1 MLGILKAIDARLE
14 EVVCAILLTVLMIL
28 LGVQVVLR
36 FGFGA
41 ALAWSEELIR
51 FLFVWF
57 AYLGAVMGVR
67 EGAHIRIT
75 ALVDA
80 LPDPR
85 VRGAIHLVADLA
97 WLAFNIA
104 ILWISLGLLETFAR
118 FPQTSAAIGVDL
130 WWIYLVVPVS
140 FGLMSVRLIQRRLVQ
155 LWRVRA
161 GGAADGA
168 S

>member
-1 MLGILKAIDARLE
+1 MLKLLKVIDARLE
-14 EVVCAILLTVLMIL
+14 ETVCAAILVVLMSL
-28 LGVQVVLR
+28 LGMQVVLR
-36 FGFGA
+36 FGFGS

-57 AYLGAVMGVR
+57 AYLGAVLGVR

-80 LPDPR
+80 LPDAR
-85 VRGAIHLVADLA
+85 VRAAIRLVADLA
-97 WLAFNIA
+97 WLGFNVA
-104 ILWISLGLLETFAR
+104 ILWISIGLLETFAR
-118 FPQTSAAIGVDL
+118 FPQTSAALGVDL

-140 FGLMSVRLIQRRLVQ
+140 FGLMSVRLLQRRLGDLV
-155 LWRVRA
+155 RSRA
-161 GGAADGA
+161 GVP